1 MTSILKVDSIEE
13 RTSGNGVSFTGALI
27 PDALRLASKDTAGRN
42 AMSAQAGDIIYNTD
56 NQIIEFYNGSAWAGI
71 DTYLT
76 IVDEDNMASDSASS
90 VPSQQ
95 SVKAYVDSQVATKA
109 GIGMIIALGD

>member
-27 PDALRLASKDTAGRN
+27 PDAIRLASKTTVERN

-71 DTYLT
+71 DTFLT
-76 IVDEDNMASDSASS
+76 IVDEDDMASNSAGS

-95 SVKAYVDSQVATKA
+95 SVKAYVDDNKGAS
-109 GIGMIIALGD
+109 IGLVLALGD

>member
-56 NQIIEFYNGSAWAGI
+56 NQIIEFYNGSTWAGI
-71 DTYLT
+71 DTFLT
-76 IVDEDNMASDSASS
+76 IVDEDDMASNSAGS

-95 SVKAYVDSQVATKA
+95 SVKAYVDANKGAS
-109 GIGMIIALGD
+109 IGLVLALGD